1 MGAQPEALWDVV
13 IIGGGQAGLA
23 TAYFLRRTG
32 LSALGLD
39 AEDGPLGPGGGRG
52 HPGPGEWTGSASATL
67 IGVTRTARS
76 TAGEIEQFLARA
88 PA

>member
-1 MGAQPEALWDVV
+1 MSAQPETLWDVV

-23 TAYFLRRTG
+23 TAFFLRRTG
-32 LSALGLD
+32 LSVLSLD

-52 HPGPGEWTGSASATL
+52 HPGPGKWTGSATP
-67 IGVTRTARS
+67 IGVPGTARS

-88 PA
+88 PD